1 MTFERHSDKEVYNI
15 FKSNLCLLHMM
26 SHIRMNEVAYL
37 SSTYHHAIHSGYFG
51 ECGIASLLSECVT
64 PAHME
69 AAYDTA
75 KDGSLLP
82 PNGTFLLRNS
92 VILTLLSLTSL
103 FNY

>member
-64 PAHME
+64 PAPP
-69 AAYDTA
+69 AYDTA
-75 KDGSLLP
+75 SVLLP